1 MGTFNVE
8 MRIGDPDGE
17 RWTPFDALVD
27 TGASIISAPASA
39 LRELGIAPITRQEF
53 QFAQGEVREME
64 IGRTWVR
71 FAGRE
76 VLTLVL
82 FNEDDSPPLLGALA
96 LEEAFLGVDP
106 VGRRLIPV
114 RGLMMSAQ
122 SPQRIRQLARK
133 GRIEAHPLPRRR
145 MVESQPRRVHEVAT

>member
-1 MGTFNVE
+1 MGTFNVQLQ
-8 MRIGDPDGE
+8 IGDPSGQ

-27 TGASIISAPASA
+27 TGASIISAPESA
-39 LRELGIAPITRQEF
+39 LRDLGITPIMSQEF
-53 QFAQGEVREME
+53 QFAQGEIREME

-76 VLTLVL
+76 VRALVL
-82 FNEDDSPPLLGALA
+82 FNEDGSPPLLGALA

-114 RGLMMSAQ
+114 RGLLMRAQ
-122 SPQRIRQLARK
+122 DA
-133 GRIEAHPLPRRR
+133 
-145 MVESQPRRVHEVAT
+145 

>member
-1 MGTFNVE
+1 MGTFNVQLQ
-8 MRIGDPDGE
+8 IGDPDGE

-39 LRELGIAPITRQEF
+39 LRELGIAPIMRQEF

-82 FNEDDSPPLLGALA
+82 FNEDGSPPLLGALA

-106 VGRRLIPV
+106 VGRRLVPV
-114 RGLMMSAQ
+114 RGLLM
-122 SPQRIRQLARK
+122 RT
-133 GRIEAHPLPRRR
+133 
-145 MVESQPRRVHEVAT
+145 QPRA

>member
-1 MGTFNVE
+1 MTLIAQCKPTEMYRFFPFKSIGVSSTVFLVE
-8 MRIGDPDGE
+8 TAAVSMPE
-17 RWTPFDALVD
+17 REICKRARVIRKTHCAIPPPRLRGITP
-27 TGASIISAPASA
+27 IM
-39 LRELGIAPITRQEF
+39 RQEF
-53 QFAQGEVREME
+53 QFAQGEIREME

-82 FNEDDSPPLLGALA
+82 FNEDGSPPLLGALA

-114 RGLMMSAQ
+114 RGLLMRAQ
-122 SPQRIRQLARK
+122 DA
-133 GRIEAHPLPRRR
+133 
-145 MVESQPRRVHEVAT
+145 